1 MEITITQ
8 LEQSQWRNRSQ
19 GFDCLEIWIIS
30 LIVPCRFEKIAGF
43 LVFVLKK
50 LSMTFCVKFSFSI
63 GYQTTCLIPHR
74 FVASNGA
81 MMIASWC
88 RVEWMVLFM
97 SGTHQTSNERESA
110 SWNLA
115 AILVFLYLQI
125 AVLCMLLVLIRQW
138 RKFMM
143 GRFVSLILL
152 DFYYRTLLVMNCPE
166 KYNTNKRIYWKKFFK
181 DMEDWKTETS
191 KKKIKLILKI
201 ICNLIAKAQGTY
213 YGEKSV

>member
-1 MEITITQ
+1 
-8 LEQSQWRNRSQ
+8 
-19 GFDCLEIWIIS
+19 
-30 LIVPCRFEKIAGF
+30 
-43 LVFVLKK
+43 
-50 LSMTFCVKFSFSI
+50 MTFSVKFSFSI
-63 GYQTTCLIPHR
+63 GYQPTCLIPHR

-88 RVEWMVLFM
+88 PVEWMVLFM
-97 SGTHQTSNERESA
+97 SGTHQTSNEMENA

-152 DFYYRTLLVMNCPE
+152 DFYYRTLLVMNYPE
-166 KYNTNKRIYWKKFFK
+166 KYNTNKRIYWEKNVKT
-181 DMEDWKTETS
+181 WKTEKQKQA
-191 KKKIKLILKI
+191 KKNK
-201 ICNLIAKAQGTY
+201 
-213 YGEKSV
+213 KSNWY